1 MKLFHV
7 LMLSFFAVP
16 ALAGGHY
23 SLQYSDVF
31 QNCSFIPQDDY
42 SFSAIASSIKSQLE
56 TKLEGDRRCNAAFNQ
71 MHSSMLN
78 IEKLLGKDLDRKTA
92 EEIYN
97 ETYSKYLMDLTQET
111 LTLDPNSARYATLTS
126 QVDSLKLSLL
136 ENQFKLQL
144 NKENFS
150 TDKSVDFRRD
160 LYTYSS
166 GLFSSMNSTPP
177 ECIDKLGGWDTML
190 PAVLRVGGMIGS
202 FLAPGVPVLGFGL
215 DAASQLAQLLQS
227 ADIKKAI
234 SNIERRRNEG
244 ILACTYLSLQGTAC
258 ELQRADKFAQN
269 SAKIRDILMNKFPE
283 GQNGEYEKFYKVM
296 SLLPGISD
304 ILRSIGKMGSAVT
317 LDNDLIYAYWAA
329 LRIDPDSI
337 PAAPLNQLPGE
348 SSEAFETRQKLW
360 LLDLKGRGIAG
371 PTNDNSGQPIPMS
384 NQVQNALEMI
394 RGTKSNIEAVTSILT
409 DTRSFI
415 DLHEELIKKRM
426 NIAKEINFLYRYLKD
441 FSELPDLPGQYAG
454 TFAIA
459 LRMTEALQNFLSI
472 NLIDGETLTSYE
484 ERVNVSGNR
493 LFTEMSKGSIS
504 QVTRQTVLMV
514 PEKAYERFTRPFEA
528 IEQFYMNRDIE
539 RKDDP
544 EHASY
549 TEFVI
554 YKSLQIKVAKDYP
567 ILAGSGRTGRLE
579 VYETTRE
586 SFEKGFKSEIKK
598 MIKNALREQSDV
610 LTNFEGQTSAHLCAL
625 FNRFLT
631 KYDKGLLKECKR
643 RHTHLDLMDVLG
655 GVTRG
660 KVQMEIEYNRACFYN
675 DYKRE
680 ENGQRILF
688 ERLKD
693 YGNRNLQMLSPR

>member
-1 MKLFHV
+1 MKRLSV
-7 LMLSFFAVP
+7 LTFLLSLP

-23 SLQYSDVF
+23 QLQYGDVF
-31 QNCSFIPQDDY
+31 QNCSFVPRDDY
-42 SFSAIASSIKSQLE
+42 SFSSIATSIKSQLE
-56 TKLEGDRRCNAAFNQ
+56 TKLEGDRRCNSSFNQ

-78 IEKLLGKDLDRKTA
+78 IERLLAKDLDRKSA
-92 EEIYN
+92 EEIYD
-97 ETYSKYLMDLTQET
+97 ETYSKYLLDLTQET
-111 LTLDPNSARYATLTS
+111 LTLDPSSSRYATLTA
-126 QVDSLKLSLL
+126 QVDALKLSLL
-136 ENQFKLQL
+136 ENQYKLQL
-144 NKENFS
+144 NKENLS
-150 TDKSVDFRRD
+150 SDKSVDFRRN
-160 LYTYSS
+160 LYSYSS
-166 GLFSSMNSTPP
+166 GLFSAMNATPP

-202 FLAPGVPVLGFGL
+202 FLAPGVPILGFGL

-244 ILACTYLSLQGTAC
+244 IIACTYLSLQGTAC
-258 ELQRADKFAQN
+258 ELQRADRFAQN
-269 SAKIRDILMNKFPE
+269 SAKIRDILMNRFPE

-296 SLLPGISD
+296 SLLPGIAD

-337 PAAPLNQLPGE
+337 PRAPTSPLPGE
-348 SSEAFETRQKLW
+348 SSDAFETRQKLW

-371 PTNDNSGQPIPMS
+371 PSTDSGGQPLPM
-384 NQVQNALEMI
+384 QVQVENALVLI
-394 RGTKSNIEAVTSILT
+394 RGTKSNIEAVTSILK
-409 DTRSFI
+409 DTRSFL
-415 DLHEELIKKRM
+415 DLKEELIKKRM
-426 NIAKEINFLYRYLKD
+426 NIALEINFLYRFLQG
-441 FSELPDLPGQYAG
+441 FSELPELPKQYAG

-459 LRMTEALQNFLSI
+459 LRMTEALQNFLAI
-472 NLIDGETLTSYE
+472 TLKDGEPLSAYE
-484 ERVNVSGNR
+484 ERVNVAGNR
-493 LFTEMSKGSIS
+493 LFTEMSRGSIS
-504 QVTRQTVLMV
+504 QITNQTVLMV
-514 PEKAYERFTRPFEA
+514 PEKAYERFTRPFEV
-528 IEQFYMNRDIE
+528 IEQYYTNQDIE
-539 RKDDP
+539 RRDDP

-625 FNRFLT
+625 FNRFL
-631 KYDKGLLKECKR
+631 KKHDRGLLKECQR
-643 RHTHLDLMDVLG
+643 RHTHLDLMSVLG

-660 KVQMEIEYNRACFYN
+660 KVQMEIEYDRACFYN

-693 YGNRNLQMLSPR
+693 YGNRHLQMLSPR

>member
-1 MKLFHV
+1 MKLLYV
-7 LMLSFFAVP
+7 LSALLIALP
-16 ALAGGHY
+16 AMAGGHY

-42 SFSAIASSIKSQLE
+42 SFSAISTSIKTQLE
-56 TKLEGDRRCNAAFNQ
+56 TKLDGDQRCNAAFNQ
-71 MHSSMLN
+71 MHSSMAN
-78 IEKLLGKDLDRKTA
+78 IEGLLAKDLDRKTA

-111 LTLDPNSARYATLTS
+111 LTLDPTSARYATLTA

-144 NKENFS
+144 NKEYLSN
-150 TDKSVDFRRD
+150 DKSVDFRRD
-160 LYTYSS
+160 LYSYSS
-166 GLFSSMNSTPP
+166 GLFSAMNSTPP
-177 ECIDKLGGWDTML
+177 ECIDQLGGWDTML

-202 FLAPGVPVLGFGL
+202 FLAPGVPILGFGL

-244 ILACTYLSLQGTAC
+244 IIACTYLSLQGTAC

-304 ILRSIGKMGSAVT
+304 ILRTIGKMGSAVT

-329 LRIDPDSI
+329 LRIDPDTI
-337 PAAPLNQLPGE
+337 PKAPTTQLPGE
-348 SSEAFETRQKLW
+348 STQSFETRQKLW
-360 LLDLKGRGIAG
+360 LLDIKGRGISVQ
-371 PTNDNSGQPIPMS
+371 TNDPQGPIPLS
-384 NQVQNALEMI
+384 RQVESAEQVI
-394 RGTKSNIEAVTSILT
+394 RDNKSNIEAVTSILT
-409 DTRSFI
+409 DTRSFM
-415 DLHEELIKKRM
+415 DLKEELIKKRM
-426 NIAKEINFLYRYLKD
+426 NIAKEINFLYRFLKE
-441 FSELPDLPGQYAG
+441 FSEMPDLPNQYAG

-459 LRMTEALQNFLSI
+459 LRMTESLQNFLAI
-472 NLIDGETLTSYE
+472 NLVDGETLSSYE
-484 ERVNVSGNR
+484 ERVNVAGNR

-504 QVTRQTVLMV
+504 QITRQTVLMV
-514 PEKAYERFTRPFEA
+514 PEKAFERFTRPFEV
-528 IEQFYMNRDIE
+528 IEQFYTNRDIE

-567 ILAGSGRTGRLE
+567 MLAGSGRTGRLE

-586 SFEKGFKSEIKK
+586 SFEKGFKKEIKK

-625 FNRFLT
+625 FNRFLG
-631 KYDKGLLKECKR
+631 KHDRGLLKECKR